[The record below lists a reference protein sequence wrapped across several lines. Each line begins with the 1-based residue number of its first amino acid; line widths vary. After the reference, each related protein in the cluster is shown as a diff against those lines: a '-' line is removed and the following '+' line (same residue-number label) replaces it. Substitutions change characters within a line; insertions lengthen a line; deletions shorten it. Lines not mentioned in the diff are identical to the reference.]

1 MTKRYSDSEGRP
13 AIAIV
18 GMACRY
24 PDANSPTELIE
35 NAIAL
40 RRAFRQCDGTASDRP
55 LLARGLRTVLQ
66 APPQVGVL
74 RTIHSIVSGLECRG
88 GSMLRP
94 I

>member
-40 RRAFRQCDGTASDRP
+40 RRAFRAMPTERLQIDRYWP
-55 LLARGLRTVLQ
+55 EVADSSPS
-66 APPQVGVL
+66 PPQVGVYE
-74 RTIHSIVSGLECRG
+74 TIHSIVSGLECRG